1 MYPKITLLILTI
13 AASGCSPLRSTQTER
28 HEAFTISD
36 STLTELFRQ
45 EFERQIGTLRQTVVE
60 FYPPA
65 VRPNPGDEQLPDPA
79 DTLRTLFP
87 PPKIPAVDSPRQ
99 SVKRIIYTEASV
111 QHDKSTQT
119 DSISRSRI
127 NTAARN
133 DTRIVTEEKPSSG
146 VVWLR
151 WAAALAGLVLLLL
164 IILFLKLR

>member
-13 AASGCSPLRSTQTER
+13 AASGCSPLRSTQTQR
-28 HEAFTISD
+28 HEALAISD

-65 VRPNPGDEQLPDPA
+65 ELPKPGDEPLPDPV

-87 PPKIPAVDSPRQ
+87 PKIPATNTIRQ
-99 SVKRIIYTEASV
+99 PVKRITYTEASV
-111 QHDKSTQT
+111 QNDKSTQT
-119 DSISRSRI
+119 DSISHSRI
-127 NTAARN
+127 HTAARN

-146 VVWLR
+146 VAWLR
-151 WAAALAGLVLLLL
+151 WAAALAGLVLL